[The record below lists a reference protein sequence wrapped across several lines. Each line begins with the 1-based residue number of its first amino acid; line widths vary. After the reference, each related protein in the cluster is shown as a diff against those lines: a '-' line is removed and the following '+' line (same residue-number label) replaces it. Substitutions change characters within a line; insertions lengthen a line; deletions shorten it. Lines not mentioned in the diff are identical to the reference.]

1 MSRPLR
7 KNSAGRVPH
16 AYQGSLVLISSD
28 HGRSTQS
35 HNTNVSWLA
44 PLLII
49 AVTAYFVPLVAPL
62 ISSGSLT
69 QNLPGTTNTQ
79 IGSLCAAVIAVLGFR
94 RVTAYPGTRSFGFIL
109 PAFSTTFG
117 IVAVLL
123 LISRANYSGSML
135 LAGYVA
141 SVSSAFLLGY
151 FGERAPPQ
159 RMYYVPTGKTGI
171 VDDTPYIDWVK
182 LDQPVVPED
191 ANAAIVVDLR
201 SPHSPEWERMLAQAA
216 IAGIPV
222 YHTKQLRE
230 SLTGRVQ
237 IEHLSENSF
246 GSLLP
251 ALGYRGIKRA
261 IDLVASVVALPV
273 LAPVLLIVAV
283 LVRRSSPGPI
293 LFRQRR
299 MGYRGK
305 AFDMLK
311 FRTMVEQQPSACEET
326 ARDAAITL
334 DDDARITRIGRFL
347 RRSRIDELPQIINI
361 LRGEMS
367 WIGPRPEA
375 VPLSEWYQSELPF
388 YAYRHIV
395 RPGITGWAQV
405 NQGHVAG
412 LDDVHVKLHYDFYYI
427 KFFSSWLDLLIA
439 LRTVGIMLT
448 GFGAK

>member
-1 MSRPLR
+1 
-7 KNSAGRVPH
+7 
-16 AYQGSLVLISSD
+16 VLISSD
-28 HGRSTQS
+28 SGRSARVS
-35 HNTNVSWLA
+35 HASVQLLK
-44 PLLII
+44 PLLTV
-49 AVTAYFVPLVAPL
+49 ALTAYFVPLLAPL
-62 ISSGSLT
+62 VTFGTLA
-69 QNLPGTTNTQ
+69 QNLPGTINTQ
-79 IGSLCAAVIAVLGFR
+79 IGSLIAAVTALLAFR
-94 RVTAYPGTRSFGFIL
+94 RVTIYPGTRAFGFIL
-109 PAFSTTFG
+109 PAYSTTFG
-117 IVAVLL
+117 IAAAILL
-123 LISRANYSGSML
+123 GSRADYSGTML

-141 SVSSAFLLGY
+141 SVGVTFLLGY
-151 FGERAPPQ
+151 FGQRAAPR
-159 RMYYVPTGKTGI
+159 RMYYVPTGNTGI
-171 VDDTPYIDWVK
+171 VGDTPQMDWVA
-182 LDQPVVPED
+182 LSEPAVPNEP
-191 ANAAIVVDLR
+191 NASIVADLR
-201 SPHSPEWERMLAQAA
+201 SSHSPEWERMLAQAA

-251 ALGYRGIKRA
+251 ALGYRGIKRT
-261 IDLVASVVALPV
+261 IDIIASIVLLPILILPLLVVAL
-273 LAPVLLIVAV
+273 
-283 LVRRSSPGPI
+283 LVRASSPGPI

-299 MGYRGK
+299 MGYRGIP
-305 AFDMLK
+305 FDVLK
-311 FRTMVEQQPSACEET
+311 FRTMVQQSDTVSEEA
-326 ARDAAITL
+326 ARESAITL
-334 DDDARITRIGRFL
+334 DGDERITKVGRFL
-347 RRSRIDELPQIINI
+347 RHSRIDELPQIVNI

-375 VPLSEWYQSELPF
+375 VPLSEWYDRELPF

-427 KFFSSWLDLLIA
+427 KFFSAWLDLLIA

>member
-1 MSRPLR
+1 L
-7 KNSAGRVPH
+7 
-16 AYQGSLVLISSD
+16 LITSD
-28 HGRSTQS
+28 HGGSGRTGHAFGRALRSLLAIALTS
-35 HNTNVSWLA
+35 YFGPLIA
-44 PLLII
+44 PLITFGTLAQNLSGTINTQFASLVA
-49 AVTAYFVPLVAPL
+49 AVTALFL
-62 ISSGSLT
+62 
-69 QNLPGTTNTQ
+69 
-79 IGSLCAAVIAVLGFR
+79 FR
-94 RVTAYPGTRSFGFIL
+94 RVTVYPGTRAFGFIL

-117 IVAVLL
+117 VAAAVLL
-123 LISRANYSGSML
+123 FSRANYSGAML
-135 LAGYVA
+135 LVGYVA
-141 SVSSAFLLGY
+141 SVAVTFLLGY
-151 FGERAPPQ
+151 FGQRTAPK
-159 RMYYVPTGKTGI
+159 RMYYVPTGNTGI
-171 VDDTPYIDWVK
+171 VADAAHIDWVR
-182 LDQPVVPED
+182 L
-191 ANAAIVVDLR
+191 NAPIIPDDSNMSIVADLR
-201 SPHSPEWERMLAQAA
+201 TNHSPEWERMLAQAA

-251 ALGYRGIKRA
+251 ALGYRGIKRT
-261 IDLVASVVALPV
+261 IDIVASIVLLPV
-273 LAPVLLIVAV
+273 LLVPLLIVAV
-283 LVRRSSPGPI
+283 FVRFSSPGPI

-299 MGYRGK
+299 MGYRGIS
-305 AFDMLK
+305 FDVLK
-311 FRTMVEQQPSACEET
+311 FRTMVQHDRGDDEHSVRQS
-326 ARDAAITL
+326 AITL
-334 DDDARITRIGRFL
+334 DADDRITRVGSFL

-375 VPLSEWYQSELPF
+375 VPLSAWYESELPF

-439 LRTVGIMLT
+439 LRTVGIMIT

>member
-1 MSRPLR
+1 M
-7 KNSAGRVPH
+7 
-16 AYQGSLVLISSD
+16 LITSD
-28 HGRSTQS
+28 HGRSGRTS
-35 HNTNVSWLA
+35 HAGTRAFRSV
-44 PLLII
+44 I
-49 AVTAYFVPLVAPL
+49 AVSLTAYFVPLLAPL
-62 ISSGSLT
+62 ATDHTLAR
-69 QNLPGTTNTQ
+69 NLASTFNTQ
-79 IGSLCAAVIAVLGFR
+79 IASLIAAVMALFMFR
-94 RVTAYPGTRSFGFIL
+94 RVTIYPGTRAFGFIL
-109 PAFSTTFG
+109 PAYSSTFG
-117 IVAVLL
+117 IAAAVLL
-123 LISRANYSGSML
+123 FFRLDYSGAML
-135 LAGYVA
+135 LTGYLA
-141 SVSSAFLLGY
+141 SLGVTFVLGY
-151 FGERAPPQ
+151 FGQRAAPQ
-159 RMYYVPTGKTGI
+159 RMYYVPTGNTGI
-171 VDDTPYIDWVK
+171 VGDAVQIDWVR
-182 LDQPVVPED
+182 LEAPVVPD
-191 ANAAIVVDLR
+191 DPNVSIVADLR
-201 SPHSPEWERMLAQAA
+201 TTHSPEWERMLAQAA

-251 ALGYRGIKRA
+251 ALGYRGIKRT
-261 IDLVASVVALPV
+261 IDIVASIAALP
-273 LAPVLLIVAV
+273 LLIVPLLGVALAV
-283 LVRRSSPGPI
+283 KLSSPGPV

-299 MGYRGK
+299 MGYRGVP
-305 AFDMLK
+305 FDVLK
-311 FRTMVEQQPSACEET
+311 FRTMIEHDHAGG
-326 ARDAAITL
+326 DAAALHSAITQDG
-334 DDDARITRIGRFL
+334 DDRITRVGRFL
-347 RRSRIDELPQIINI
+347 RKSRIDELPQIVNI

-375 VPLSEWYQSELPF
+375 VPLSEWYERELPF

>member
-1 MSRPLR
+1 M
-7 KNSAGRVPH
+7 
-16 AYQGSLVLISSD
+16 LITSD
-28 HGRSTQS
+28 HGRSGRTS
-35 HNTNVSWLA
+35 HAGTRAFRSV
-44 PLLII
+44 I
-49 AVTAYFVPLVAPL
+49 AVSLTAYFVPLLAPL
-62 ISSGSLT
+62 ATDHTLAR
-69 QNLPGTTNTQ
+69 NLASTFNTQ
-79 IGSLCAAVIAVLGFR
+79 IASLIAAVMALFLFR
-94 RVTAYPGTRSFGFIL
+94 RVTIYPGTRAFGFIL
-109 PAFSTTFG
+109 PAYSSTFG
-117 IVAVLL
+117 IAAAVLL
-123 LISRANYSGSML
+123 FFRLDYSGAML
-135 LAGYVA
+135 LTGYLA
-141 SVSSAFLLGY
+141 SLGITFVLGY
-151 FGERAPPQ
+151 FGQRAAPR
-159 RMYYVPTGKTGI
+159 RMYYVPAGNTGI
-171 VDDTPYIDWVK
+171 VGDASQIDWVR
-182 LDQPVVPED
+182 LEAPVVPD
-191 ANAAIVVDLR
+191 DPNVSIVADLR
-201 SPHSPEWERMLAQAA
+201 TTHSPEWERMLAQAA

-251 ALGYRGIKRA
+251 ALGYRGIKRT
-261 IDLVASVVALPV
+261 IDIVASIAALP
-273 LAPVLLIVAV
+273 LLIVPLLGVALAV
-283 LVRRSSPGPI
+283 KLSSPGPV

-299 MGYRGK
+299 MGYRGVP
-305 AFDMLK
+305 FDVLK
-311 FRTMVEQQPSACEET
+311 FRTMIEHESAGG
-326 ARDAAITL
+326 DAAALHSAITQDG
-334 DDDARITRIGRFL
+334 DDRITRVGRFL
-347 RRSRIDELPQIINI
+347 RKSRIDELPQIVNI

-375 VPLSEWYQSELPF
+375 VPLSQWYERELPF

>member
-1 MSRPLR
+1 
-7 KNSAGRVPH
+7 
-16 AYQGSLVLISSD
+16 VLISSD
-28 HGRSTQS
+28 SGRSARVS
-35 HNTNVSWLA
+35 HASVQLLK
-44 PLLII
+44 PLLTV
-49 AVTAYFVPLVAPL
+49 ALTAYFVPLLAPL
-62 ISSGSLT
+62 VTFGTLA
-69 QNLPGTTNTQ
+69 QNLPGTINTQ
-79 IGSLCAAVIAVLGFR
+79 IGSLIAAVTALLAFR
-94 RVTAYPGTRSFGFIL
+94 RVTIYPGTRAFGFIL
-109 PAFSTTFG
+109 PAYSTTFG
-117 IVAVLL
+117 IAAAILL
-123 LISRANYSGSML
+123 GSRADYSGTML

-141 SVSSAFLLGY
+141 SVGVTFLLGY
-151 FGERAPPQ
+151 FGQRAAPR
-159 RMYYVPTGKTGI
+159 RMYYVPTGNTGI
-171 VDDTPYIDWVK
+171 VGDTPQMDWVA
-182 LDQPVVPED
+182 LSEPAVPNEP
-191 ANAAIVVDLR
+191 NASIVADLR
-201 SPHSPEWERMLAQAA
+201 SSHSPEWERMLAQAA

-251 ALGYRGIKRA
+251 ALGYRGIKRS
-261 IDLVASVVALPV
+261 IDIIASIVLLPILILPLLVVALM
-273 LAPVLLIVAV
+273 
-283 LVRRSSPGPI
+283 VRSSSPGPI

-299 MGYRGK
+299 MGYRGVP
-305 AFDMLK
+305 FDVLK
-311 FRTMVEQQPSACEET
+311 FRTMVQQLDTVSDEA
-326 ARDAAITL
+326 ARESAITL
-334 DDDARITRIGRFL
+334 DDDERITKIGRFL
-347 RRSRIDELPQIINI
+347 RRSRIDELPQIVNI

-375 VPLSEWYQSELPF
+375 VPLSEWYDRELPF

-427 KFFSSWLDLLIA
+427 KFFSAWLDLLIA

>member
-1 MSRPLR
+1 
-7 KNSAGRVPH
+7 
-16 AYQGSLVLISSD
+16 
-28 HGRSTQS
+28 
-35 HNTNVSWLA
+35 
-44 PLLII
+44 
-49 AVTAYFVPLVAPL
+49 
-62 ISSGSLT
+62 
-69 QNLPGTTNTQ
+69 
-79 IGSLCAAVIAVLGFR
+79 
-94 RVTAYPGTRSFGFIL
+94 
-109 PAFSTTFG
+109 
-117 IVAVLL
+117 
-123 LISRANYSGSML
+123 ML

-141 SVSSAFLLGY
+141 SVGVTFLLGY
-151 FGERAPPQ
+151 FGQRAAPQ
-159 RMYYVPTGKTGI
+159 RMYYVPTGNTGI
-171 VDDTPYIDWVK
+171 VSDTPQMDWVAMS
-182 LDQPVVPED
+182 QPIVPDEP
-191 ANAAIVVDLR
+191 NASIVADLR
-201 SPHSPEWERMLAQAA
+201 SSHSPEWERMLAQAA

-251 ALGYRGIKRA
+251 ALGYRGIKRT
-261 IDLVASVVALPV
+261 IDIFASIVLLPILILPLLVVAL
-273 LAPVLLIVAV
+273 
-283 LVRRSSPGPI
+283 LVRASSPGPI

-299 MGYRGK
+299 MGYRGIP
-305 AFDMLK
+305 FDVLK
-311 FRTMVEQQPSACEET
+311 FRTMVQQSDTVSDEA
-326 ARDAAITL
+326 ARESAITL
-334 DDDARITRIGRFL
+334 DGDERITKVGRFL
-347 RRSRIDELPQIINI
+347 RHSRIDELPQIVNI

-375 VPLSEWYQSELPF
+375 VPLSEWYDRELPF

-427 KFFSSWLDLLIA
+427 KFFSAWLDLLIA

>member
-1 MSRPLR
+1 MLAIAFTSYFGPLIAPLITFGTLAQ
-7 KNSAGRVPH
+7 NLSGTINTQFA
-16 AYQGSLVLISSD
+16 SLV
-28 HGRSTQS
+28 
-35 HNTNVSWLA
+35 A
-44 PLLII
+44 
-49 AVTAYFVPLVAPL
+49 AVTALFL
-62 ISSGSLT
+62 
-69 QNLPGTTNTQ
+69 
-79 IGSLCAAVIAVLGFR
+79 FR
-94 RVTAYPGTRSFGFIL
+94 RVTVYPGTRAFGFIL

-117 IVAVLL
+117 VAAAVLL
-123 LISRANYSGSML
+123 FSRANYSGAML
-135 LAGYVA
+135 LVGYVA
-141 SVSSAFLLGY
+141 SVGVTFLLGY
-151 FGERAPPQ
+151 FGQRAAPK
-159 RMYYVPTGKTGI
+159 RMYYVPTGNTGI
-171 VDDTPYIDWVK
+171 VADAAHIDWVR
-182 LDQPVVPED
+182 LDAPVIPD
-191 ANAAIVVDLR
+191 DSNMSIVADLR
-201 SPHSPEWERMLAQAA
+201 TNHSPEWERMLAQAA

-251 ALGYRGIKRA
+251 ALGYRGIKRT
-261 IDLVASVVALPV
+261 IDIVASIVLLPV
-273 LAPVLLIVAV
+273 LLVPLLIVAV
-283 LVRRSSPGPI
+283 FVRFSSPGPI

-299 MGYRGK
+299 MGYRGIS
-305 AFDMLK
+305 FDVLK
-311 FRTMVEQQPSACEET
+311 FRTMVQHDRGNDDHSVRQS
-326 ARDAAITL
+326 AITL
-334 DDDARITRIGRFL
+334 DADDRITRVGSFL

-375 VPLSEWYQSELPF
+375 VPLSAWYESELPF

-439 LRTVGIMLT
+439 LRTVGIMIT

>member
-1 MSRPLR
+1 MLIKSDLGGSSRASHALGRALR
-7 KNSAGRVPH
+7 
-16 AYQGSLVLISSD
+16 SL
-28 HGRSTQS
+28 
-35 HNTNVSWLA
+35 LA
-44 PLLII
+44 VAL
-49 AVTAYFVPLVAPL
+49 TSYFVPLLAPL
-62 ISSGSLT
+62 VTFGTLA
-69 QNLPGTTNTQ
+69 QGLPGTINTQ
-79 IGSLCAAVIAVLGFR
+79 IASLISALTALFLYR
-94 RVTAYPGTRSFGFIL
+94 RVTIYPGTRAFGFIL

-117 IVAVLL
+117 IAAAILL
-123 LISRANYSGSML
+123 FSRADYSGAML
-135 LAGYVA
+135 LSGYIA
-141 SVSSAFLLGY
+141 SVGVTFLLGY
-151 FGERAPPQ
+151 FGQRAAPR
-159 RMYYVPTGKTGI
+159 RMYYVPTGNIGI
-171 VDDTPYIDWVK
+171 VTDASEIEWVR
-182 LDQPVVPED
+182 LDAPIVPGD
-191 ANAAIVVDLR
+191 PNVSIVADLR
-201 SPHSPEWERMLAQAA
+201 TTHSPEWERMLAQAA

-251 ALGYRGIKRA
+251 ALGYRGIKRT
-261 IDLVASVVALPV
+261 IDIVASIVLLP
-273 LAPVLLIVAV
+273 LLILPLLIVAL
-283 LVRRSSPGPI
+283 LVRLSSPGPV

-299 MGYRGK
+299 MGYRGIP
-305 AFDMLK
+305 FDVLK
-311 FRTMVEQQPSACEET
+311 FRTMVQHDQGSDDHA
-326 ARDAAITL
+326 ARHSAITQDS
-334 DDDARITRIGRFL
+334 DDRITRIGRFL

-375 VPLSEWYQSELPF
+375 VPLSAWYQSELPF

-412 LDDVHVKLHYDFYYI
+412 LDDVLVKLHYDFYYI

-439 LRTVGIMLT
+439 LRTVGIVLT